1 MQQVLNRADRN
12 QAFIKFLVFFLV
24 TIILIIAAV
33 FVNYRLPARENQR
46 LREQAEVQRQQ
57 DNSEMRFITVM
68 QDAVMLLDSMEK
80 NGSQFDMLKNQLDG
94 KAADLN
100 KLEQNDNTAY
110 GQLNKVIVLKLG
122 ELEEKKVRLNDLSN
136 QVSSSAGLK
145 ADLDR
150 CKADMEALKRDN
162 DNLRAKM
169 PN

>member
-12 QAFIKFLVFFLV
+12 QAFIKFLVLFLV
-24 TIILIIAAV
+24 TIVLIIAAV
-33 FVNYRLPARENQR
+33 FVNYKLPARENQR

-57 DNSEMRFITVM
+57 DNSEMRFIAVM

-80 NGSQFDMLKNQLDG
+80 SGSQFDMLKNQLDG

-110 GQLNKVIVLKLG
+110 GQLNKVIVLKMG
-122 ELEEKKVRLNDLSN
+122 ELEEKKVRLNDMSN

-145 ADLDR
+145 AELQR
-150 CKADMEALKRDN
+150 CQADMEALKRDN
-162 DNLRAKM
+162 DNLRAKV